1 MFRVDTSDLD
11 AGVAQLEQKLDRV
24 AKVSS
29 DMTPL
34 WGKIGEIFA
43 AHQRDV
49 FSSGYDWQ
57 PLEAAT
63 IVKKGSAQV
72 LVETGRLM
80 QAATSAT
87 PVEANRLYAKFG
99 LTHSQVPYAHWHA
112 RGAGVPER
120 DPVPDLTPTVRR
132 QWLEIIAERVRE
144 ELAR

>member
-24 AKVSS
+24 AEVSS

-99 LTHSQVPYAHWHA
+99 LTHSQVPHAHWHA

-132 QWLEIIAERVRE
+132 QWLEVIAERVRE

>member
-11 AGVAQLEQKLDRV
+11 AGVAQLEQKLDMV